1 MKADEP
7 TALKS
12 EILPIVESLTLN
24 TCLTSL
30 NISGNQGEDILAV
43 ALGRFV
49 YHILYQYIETLI

>member
-49 YHILYQYIETLI
+49 YHIFFNTLKH